1 MERSKATSGTEPL
14 PPLLGYGLAAVS
26 VAAAYGL
33 HAVLEPWLGGGAPFV
48 LFPIPVLLCAIYG
61 GRGPAL
67 AAALLSLGAGYPD
80 ESTSAAVAATRTA
93 LFAAVALGIV
103 WLARRLADAR
113 ELARRHHG
121 EALSEAR
128 RARRYSEELNLLI
141 EGATDYAIFML
152 GPNGRVTIW
161 NSGAQRVFGWSEE
174 EILGRDSSV
183 FYPDEEAAAAKPSTD
198 LKRALDEGKLSE
210 EGWQVRKDG
219 TEFLADITIT
229 ALTDPAGGLRG
240 YAKIV
245 RDVTDRRAAEK
256 AVERRERHLQ
266 SILATVPDAMI
277 VIDERGLIV
286 SFSAAAERLFGF
298 SEAEL
303 LGRNV
308 AMLMPSPDRERHDSY
323 LQRYLATGERRI
335 IGLGRIVR
343 ATRKDGTDFPMELAV
358 GEAISD
364 GQRLFTGFIRDLTEK
379 QATEARLQEVQSEL
393 FHVAR
398 LTEMGT
404 MATTLA
410 HELNQPLTAI
420 AAYAQTLREVVDD
433 PTPHVREM
441 LKEIFQD
448 MSDQS
453 MRAGAIV
460 RRLRDFLA
468 HGDVE
473 KRIEDLPS
481 LINEA
486 SGLALIGAREQ
497 GVTVELDIDPDAT
510 LVLVDRIQ
518 VQQVLVNLIRNAV
531 EAMDGSAVQHL
542 AISTG
547 LVSDD
552 LVQVSVAD
560 TGPGIDPEIQDH
572 LFEAFVTTKSA
583 GMGLGLSICRTIID
597 AHDGSL
603 DVAGRPGGGTEFRFT
618 LPRAPEPA
626 PEAMAAASA

>member
-1 MERSKATSGTEPL
+1 MGSCDTALGGEPIR
-14 PPLLGYGLAAVS
+14 PLFGYGLAVAS
-26 VAAAYGL
+26 VAVAYAL
-33 HAVLEPWLGGGAPFV
+33 RAIFEPWIGEGVPFV
-48 LFPIPVLLCAIYG
+48 FFPIPVLICAIYG
-61 GRGPAL
+61 GRGPAV
-67 AAALLSLGAGYPD
+67 AAALLSLGAGFTD
-80 ESTSAAVAATRTA
+80 QSISASLAVTRTA

-103 WLARRLADAR
+103 WLATRLAAAR
-113 ELARRHHG
+113 ELANRHHE
-121 EALSEAR
+121 EAVAEAD
-128 RARRYSEELNLLI
+128 RARQYSESLNLLI
-141 EGATDYAIFML
+141 DGATDYALFML
-152 GPNGRVTIW
+152 GSDKRVTIW
-161 NSGAQRVFGWSEE
+161 NSGAERVFGWAQD
-174 EILGRDSSV
+174 EIIGADSSV
-183 FYPDEEAAAAKPSTD
+183 FYPDEETAAAKPSRD
-198 LKRALDEGKLSE
+198 LQRAVKEGKIAE

-229 ALTDPAGGLRG
+229 ALTDPAGRLRG

-245 RDVTDRRAAEK
+245 RDVTDRRAVEK

-277 VIDERGLIV
+277 VIDESGLIV

-303 LGRNV
+303 IGRNV
-308 AMLMPSPDRERHDSY
+308 ATLMPSPDSERHDAY
-323 LQRYLATGERRI
+323 IRRYLETGEKRI
-335 IGLGRIVR
+335 IGTGRTVT
-343 ATRKDGTDFPMELAV
+343 ATRKDGTDFPIELAV

-398 LTEMGT
+398 LAEIGT

-420 AAYAQTLREVVDD
+420 VAYAQTLREVVDV
-433 PTPHVREM
+433 PTPDMQEM
-441 LKEIFQD
+441 LKANFQD
-448 MSDQS
+448 MADQS
-453 MRAGAIV
+453 MRAGSIV

-486 SGLALIGAREQ
+486 SGLALVGAREQ
-497 GVTVELDIDPDAT
+497 GVTVELDIDPKAT
-510 LVLVDRIQ
+510 PVFVDRIQ

-531 EAMDGSAVQHL
+531 EAMDGSRVRNL
-542 AISTG
+542 AISTA
-547 LVSDD
+547 LTSDD
-552 LVQVSVAD
+552 LVQVSVVD
-560 TGPGIDPEIQDH
+560 TGPGIDPEIRDH
-572 LFEAFVTTKSA
+572 LFEAFVTTKSG

-597 AHDGSL
+597 AHGGTL
-603 DVAGRPGGGTEFRFT
+603 GATVRPGGGTKFHFT
-618 LPRAPEPA
+618 LPRAPEPTC
-626 PEAMAAASA
+626 